1 MPKLNLGLTIEDAI
15 SLVAL
20 LRAATEKY
28 RETGLGDT
36 AADLSMGIGAQICGV
51 SLDPDDVAAMVNILE
66 LYGEGTEDMDLL
78 TKPLTRM
85 FRDELTRMS
94 DEEYDEYLIQKRWE
108 EAKDG

>member
-20 LRAATEKY
+20 LRAAAEKY
-28 RETGLGDT
+28 RETGLGDIAT
-36 AADLSMGIGAQICGV
+36 DLSTGIGAQICGV
-51 SLDPDDVAAMVNILE
+51 SLDPADAAAMVNILD

-78 TKPLTRM
+78 TKPLARM
-85 FRDELTRMS
+85 FRNELTRMS